1 MPSTHSVRVVYVYL
15 AARAYILPS
24 LDSASKPALLQWLPT
39 PEPEGKMDVDTP
51 AGPATRHTSI
61 EPVPEVEIYL
71 RLLIIHHL
79 LSDKSTYAQALKL
92 SQETVQKM
100 QSLNRRSMDPIA
112 AKVWYA
118 VERAHELGG
127 ELADARP

>member
-1 MPSTHSVRVVYVYL
+1 
-15 AARAYILPS
+15 
-24 LDSASKPALLQWLPT
+24 
-39 PEPEGKMDVDTP
+39 MDVDTAAP
-51 AGPATRHTSI
+51 PVPSPVRHPNI
-61 EPVPEVEIYL
+61 EPVPEVEVYL

-79 LSDKSTYAQALKL
+79 LANQASYAQALKL

-100 QSLNRRSMDPIA
+100 QFLNRRSMDPIA

-118 VERAHELGG
+118 VERAYELGG